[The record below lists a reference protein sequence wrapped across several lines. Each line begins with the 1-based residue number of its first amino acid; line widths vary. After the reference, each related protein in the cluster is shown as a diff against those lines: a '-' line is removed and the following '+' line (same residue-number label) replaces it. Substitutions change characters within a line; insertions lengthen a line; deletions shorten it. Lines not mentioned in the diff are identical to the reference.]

1 MAKGDKLDISTI
13 KKYLAS
19 GTFAARFVTNKD
31 INNEHGEGVSTIMN
45 VLIDGS
51 PTFVP
56 FIKLPVFPANED
68 AREDVFYLI
77 DDELYIFEAPDNW
90 IQIVGGTGG
99 SGHKYTFKGTAT
111 GWKVLE
117 DGKEVYTYTDKDT
130 NTTYT
135 WQATDEGWTV
145 KDNTGKIVFTYKDKI
160 GTDTTYTFEETE
172 DYDFEVKDNT
182 GKVIFQHTCDESGTT
197 YTFEQKGVNFTVTND
212 KTNKV
217 VFDYKGTEDTNTT
230 YTFENYKDGFK
241 VLDNEGTVVYLYD
254 PQLGKMSDGSYAID
268 TLLTTVIKGHTTI
281 STGQIAGF
289 TPSDLV
295 VGETLVYDGV
305 GTVGVITLDNGDGT
319 YQVTT
324 MTISPGTRQ
333 GVRLGS
339 VQQEANLPTTI
350 TDAET
355 SLGWQTPQ
363 LGDFAYVTEGGQG
376 DEISEYVITNI
387 DTSGNITWTFSHSFN
402 AGDYQSQSTAA
413 MSGMILTGG
422 AVQGTFGTPIDPST
436 LIRGVL
442 RNGVLLTPD
451 AQGKVNVQ
459 VDDSHIIVNQ
469 LPTTGIVDLAEYV
482 VIDNNLKVTG
492 TWVHDSRGWFQT
504 YEHVSQVKAHQIV
517 SELPKAQIEENVE
530 YVIVDDN
537 GKISETWVYDTSL
550 GWIQTEIKDKSAHII
565 VAELPLTDIDDEAE
579 YVVVGNLNDAPNTY
593 IATYVHNSSGWIKV
607 SETSKATAAH
617 IAVTILPTTNI
628 NENAEY
634 LVMTDLA
641 DPSTLTGTYVRVN
654 GNWVQTE
661 KIENGYHL
669 VTALPTTDI
678 DDKHHYVVVG
688 DLTNPD
694 TTFLGEFVYD
704 KTASKWIDLKGST
717 EITYNVG
724 RDGQELKS
732 ADAVIAGTDMFT
744 SISDG
749 QRIPFVNRPNSTI
762 DQEGDGTWIVPPHS
776 KVEVI
781 MSLALYN
788 ANGGSEPNGEWC
800 VREVG
805 YTGTDRQ
812 DPRYILGVDPY
823 DHRSSANNASGWSL
837 NRTASG
843 HYTNTTDNP
852 VTIEAVCLSIA
863 IAGTQI
869 YNATSHITVQE
880 IGRIVDPIAYMLND
894 GNAQE
899 MPVGSLI
906 QTMSN
911 SAPKHYLICDGSE
924 YAIGTYPELEAH
936 FVKEFGAVN
945 HFGGGNGKWK
955 VPDLRG
961 EFLRMTGTN
970 SHINQGSGA
979 GIGEHQDGTYIVGT
993 YSNNG
998 SSTIYLIAGGGAW
1011 QTGGDYDN
1019 PQSEICEAT
1028 VSARPA
1034 KSHMCAGRA
1043 RPTNTSVNV
1052 AIKCESTPRVIVD
1065 QGTYKASVKCSVP
1078 AAPSSGSA
1086 QFRFDGSD
1094 IIGDTTMV
1102 DTTTN
1107 EFVAPVDGLYVV
1119 GCQTTTSG
1127 TGAVSNYL
1135 SINGT
1140 NTCWGRGINPMG
1152 TVYLKTGDRV
1162 SLNMYGGSSAQTGR
1176 ANIALVNTVEKN
1188 IAEVMLKP
1196 NTWAVGVEQNFGDGV
1211 YGMRVSGT
1219 FSSSISQD
1227 NLAQLGAGA
1236 KPISSGGSVSKA
1248 STNWSLP
1255 FVNANSN
1262 IAAQSIG
1269 VFTSSTGGLCVRI
1282 GSDMYKGKYDIWCLY
1297 TKD

>member
-1 MAKGDKLDISTI
+1 MANCNMECDDI
-13 KKYLAS
+13 KY
-19 GTFAARFVTNKD
+19 GTPLTPAPLPD
-31 INNEHGEGVSTIMN
+31 PDDCGGGGGGGE
-45 VLIDGS
+45 
-51 PTFVP
+51 
-56 FIKLPVFPANED
+56 
-68 AREDVFYLI
+68 
-77 DDELYIFEAPDNW
+77 
-90 IQIVGGTGG
+90 
-99 SGHKYTFKGTAT
+99 GHKYTFSSTAT
-111 GWKVLE
+111 GWQVKE
-117 DGKEVYTYTDKDT
+117 DGRTVYTYKDKND

-135 WQATDEGWTV
+135 WKTTDDGWL
-145 KDNTGKIVFTYKDKI
+145 
-160 GTDTTYTFEETE
+160 
-172 DYDFEVKDNT
+172 VKDNT
-182 GKVIFQHTCDESGTT
+182 GKVIFTYTDKSGENTT
-197 YTFEQKGVNFTVTND
+197 YTFEQKGVDFDVKDNNG
-212 KTNKV
+212 KV
-217 VFDYKGTEDTNTT
+217 VFNYKGTTDTNTT
-230 YTFENYKDGFK
+230 YTWSNYKDGFK
-241 VLDNEGTVVYLYD
+241 VTDDKGVVAYTYD
-254 PQLGKMSDGSYAID
+254 PNLGKNSDGSYAID
-268 TLLTTVIKGHTTI
+268 TLLSTVFKGNTTI
-281 STGQIAGF
+281 STGQITGF
-289 TPSDLV
+289 DPANLV

-305 GTVGVITLDNGDGT
+305 GSVGVITKDNGNGT

-339 VQQEANLPTTI
+339 VETAADLPATCA
-350 TDAET
+350 DAEAK
-355 SLGWQTPQ
+355 GWQTPQ
-363 LGDFAYVTEGGQG
+363 LGDFAYVTTGGQG
-376 DEISEYVITNI
+376 DEISEYVITS
-387 DTSGNITWTFSHSFN
+387 DTDCNLTWTFSHSFN
-402 AGDYQSQSTAA
+402 AGDYQAQSTTA

-422 AVQGTFGTPIDPST
+422 AVQGTFGTPIDPKT
-436 LIRGVL
+436 LIRGVM
-442 RNGVLLTPD
+442 RNGILLTPD
-451 AQGKVNVQ
+451 AQGKVNVI
-459 VDDSHIIVNQ
+459 VDDSHIIVNA
-469 LPTTGIVDLAEYV
+469 LPTTNIVDKAEYI
-482 VIDNNLKVTG
+482 VIDANQKVTG
-492 TWVHDSRGWFQT
+492 TWVHDNTGWYQT
-504 YEHVSQVKAHQIV
+504 YAVVNPVASHQIV
-517 SELPKAQIEENVE
+517 KDLPTTDINDEVE
-530 YVIVDDN
+530 YV
-537 GKISETWVYDTSL
+537 
-550 GWIQTEIKDKSAHII
+550 Q
-565 VAELPLTDIDDEAE
+565 
-579 YVVVGNLNDAPNTY
+579 VGNLDDPVNTFV
-593 IATYVHNSSGWIKV
+593 ATWVHTDNGWVKTGE
-607 SETSKATAAH
+607 SAKTQKAH
-617 IAVTILPTTNI
+617 IVVTALPTTNI

-634 LVMTDLA
+634 LVMTDTS
-641 DPSTLTGTYVRVN
+641 DPGTLTGTWVRVN

-661 KIENGYHL
+661 KVENGYHL

-688 DLTNPD
+688 DLANPD

-704 KTASKWIDLKGST
+704 KTANKWIDLKGNT
-717 EITYNVG
+717 VVNYHIG
-724 RDGQELKS
+724 RDEQELKS
-732 ADAVIAGTDMFT
+732 ADAVIAGADKFT
-744 SISDG
+744 SISGG

-762 DQEGDGTWIVPPHS
+762 DQAGDGTWIVPPHS

-812 DPRYILGVDPY
+812 DPRYILGVYPY
-823 DHRSSANNASGWSL
+823 DHRSNANNLPGWAL

-852 VTIEAVCLSIA
+852 VTIEAVCRSISA
-863 IAGTQI
+863 AGTQI
-869 YNATSHITVQE
+869 YNVTSHITVQE

-899 MPVGSLI
+899 TPVGSLI

-945 HFGGGNGKWK
+945 HFGGASGKWK

-970 SHINQGSGA
+970 SHINTVTGLKEGNGADIGAHQEASVLPQVWSGTGAHVVPIGYIENMKRAADTLKPFSKA
-979 GIGEHQDGTYIVGT
+979 GTNDWSTTNYYGGT
-993 YSNNG
+993 
-998 SSTIYLIAGGGAW
+998 AGA
-1011 QTGGDYDN
+1011 QT
-1019 PQSEICEAT
+1019 
-1028 VSARPA
+1028 V
-1034 KSHMCAGRA
+1034 

-1107 EFVAPVDGLYVV
+1107 EFVAPVDGLYVI

-1135 SINGT
+1135 SINGA

-1162 SLNMYGGSSAQTGR
+1162 SLNMYGGSNAQTGR

-1211 YGMRVSGT
+1211 YGVRLQFTGT
-1219 FSSSISQD
+1219 
-1227 NLAQLGAGA
+1227 A
-1236 KPISSGGSVSKA
+1236 SSGQIINLSQYAPKQFLNHGGRAIVDNDYTEATFPCWYSTDAYLGFWMDKTNYNLHIVRGRQYSVATDK
-1248 STNWSLP
+1248 
-1255 FVNANSN
+1255 F
-1262 IAAQSIG
+1262 
-1269 VFTSSTGGLCVRI
+1269 
-1282 GSDMYKGKYDIWCLY
+1282 DIWFTYL
-1297 TKD
+1297 K

>member
-1 MAKGDKLDISTI
+1 MDKDCGLGACENDRVYTDAPVLPSLPDDCDGCGGGGGGD
-13 KKYLAS
+13 
-19 GTFAARFVTNKD
+19 
-31 INNEHGEGVSTIMN
+31 
-45 VLIDGS
+45 
-51 PTFVP
+51 
-56 FIKLPVFPANED
+56 
-68 AREDVFYLI
+68 
-77 DDELYIFEAPDNW
+77 
-90 IQIVGGTGG
+90 
-99 SGHKYTFKGTAT
+99 GHKYTFTSTAT
-111 GWKVLE
+111 GWQVRE
-117 DGKEVYTYTDKDT
+117 DGKLIYSYTDKDT

-135 WQATDEGWTV
+135 WQATEEGWL
-145 KDNTGKIVFTYKDKI
+145 
-160 GTDTTYTFEETE
+160 
-172 DYDFEVKDNT
+172 VKDNT
-182 GKVIFQHTCDESGTT
+182 GKVIFTYTDKKNKDTT
-197 YTFEQKGVNFTVTND
+197 YSFEKKDDCGFKVTD
-212 KTNKV
+212 SDGKV
-217 VFDYKGTEDTNTT
+217 VFDYDNDCAGTTYTYEQTGVDFKVTDNKTGKVVFTYKGTVDTNTT
-230 YTFENYKDGFK
+230 YTWEDYKDGFK
-241 VLDNEGTVVYLYD
+241 VTDDKGVVAYTYD
-254 PQLGKMSDGSYAID
+254 PNLGKNSDGSYAID
-268 TLLTTVIKGHTTI
+268 TLLSTVFKGNTTI
-281 STGQIAGF
+281 SLGQIISFDPA
-289 TPSDLV
+289 DLV

-305 GTVGVITLDNGDGT
+305 GTVGVITKDNGDGT

-324 MTISPGTRQ
+324 MTTSPGSRQ

-339 VQQEANLPTTI
+339 VNTVADLPATCAAAEAM
-350 TDAET
+350 
-355 SLGWQTPQ
+355 GWQTPQ
-363 LGDFAYVTEGGQG
+363 LGDFAYVTTGGAG
-376 DEISEYVITNI
+376 DVISEYVITS
-387 DTSGNITWTFSHSFN
+387 DTDCNLTWTFSHSFN
-402 AGDYQSQSTAA
+402 AGDYQAQSTTA

-422 AVQGTFGTPIDPST
+422 AVQGTFGTPIDPKI
-436 LIRGVL
+436 LIRGVK
-442 RNGVLLTPD
+442 RNGILLTPD
-451 AQGKVNVQ
+451 AQGKVNVI
-459 VDDSHIIVNQ
+459 VDDSHIIVNA
-469 LPTTGIVDLAEYV
+469 LPTANIVDKAEYV
-482 VIDNNLKVTG
+482 VIDANQKVTG
-492 TWVHDSRGWFQT
+492 TWVHDNTGWYQT
-504 YEHVSQVKAHQIV
+504 YAAVTQVKAHQV
-517 SELPKAQIEENVE
+517 VTALPTTNIEENVE
-530 YVIVDDN
+530 YVVVDDQN
-537 GKISETWVYDTSL
+537 KVTGTWVYDPAK
-550 GWIQTEIKDKSAHII
+550 GWLQTEALDKPAHI
-565 VAELPLTDIDDEAE
+565 VVKDLPTTDINDEVE
-579 YVVVGNLNDAPNTY
+579 YVQVGDLDDPVNTFV
-593 IATYVHNSSGWIKV
+593 ATWIHTDNGWVKTGESV
-607 SETSKATAAH
+607 KAQKAH
-617 IAVTILPTTNI
+617 IAVTALPTTNI

-634 LVMTDLA
+634 LVMTDTS
-641 DPSTLTGTYVRVN
+641 DPDTLTGTWVRVN

-661 KIENGYHL
+661 KVENGYHL

-678 DDKHHYVVVG
+678 DDKSHYVVVG
-688 DLTNPD
+688 DLAQPD
-694 TTFLGEFVYD
+694 TTFLGEFVYV

-717 EITYNVG
+717 EVNYHIG

-732 ADAVIAGTDMFT
+732 ADAVIAGADMFT

-805 YTGTDRQ
+805 YTGTDRN

-823 DHRSSANNASGWSL
+823 DHRSSANNSPGWSL

-863 IAGTQI
+863 TAGTQI
-869 YNATSHITVQE
+869 YNMTSHITVQE

-945 HFGGGNGKWK
+945 HFGGASGKWK

-998 SSTIYLIAGGGAW
+998 SNVIYLIAGGEAW

-1028 VSARPA
+1028 VNARPA

-1078 AAPSSGSA
+1078 AAPSSGNA
-1086 QFRFDGSD
+1086 QFVFDGSD

-1107 EFVAPVDGLYVV
+1107 EFIAPVDGMYVV

-1135 SINGT
+1135 SINGAP
-1140 NTCWGRGINPMG
+1140 TCWGRGINPMG
-1152 TVYLKTGDRV
+1152 TVYLKAGDRV
-1162 SLNMYGGSSAQTGR
+1162 SLNMYGGSNAQTGR

-1188 IAEVMLKP
+1188 IAEVMMKP
-1196 NTWAVGVEQNFGDGV
+1196 NLWTPGVEQNFGDGV

-1219 FSSSISQD
+1219 FSSSITQD

-1248 STNWSLP
+1248 STSWSLP
-1255 FVNANSN
+1255 FVNANSP
-1262 IAAQSIG
+1262 ITAQSIG
-1269 VFTSSTGGLCVRI
+1269 VFTNLTGGLCVRI

>member
-1 MAKGDKLDISTI
+1 MANNLDCEDYKYDAPIVAQPLPNPDDCSCEGGGGD
-13 KKYLAS
+13 
-19 GTFAARFVTNKD
+19 
-31 INNEHGEGVSTIMN
+31 
-45 VLIDGS
+45 
-51 PTFVP
+51 
-56 FIKLPVFPANED
+56 
-68 AREDVFYLI
+68 
-77 DDELYIFEAPDNW
+77 
-90 IQIVGGTGG
+90 
-99 SGHKYTFKGTAT
+99 GHKYTFSATAT
-111 GWKVLE
+111 GWQVKE
-117 DGKEVYTYTDKDT
+117 DGRVIYTYADKDT

-135 WQATDEGWTV
+135 WQATADGWL
-145 KDNTGKIVFTYKDKI
+145 
-160 GTDTTYTFEETE
+160 
-172 DYDFEVKDNT
+172 VKDNT
-182 GKVIFQHTCDESGTT
+182 GKVIFTYTDKSGENTT
-197 YTFEQKGVNFTVTND
+197 YTFEQKGVDFDVKDNNG
-212 KTNKV
+212 KV
-217 VFDYKGTEDTNTT
+217 VFNYKGTTDTNTT
-230 YTFENYKDGFK
+230 YTWSNYKDGFK
-241 VLDNEGTVVYLYD
+241 VTDDKGVVVYTYD
-254 PQLGKMSDGSYAID
+254 PNLGKNSDGSYAID
-268 TLLTTVIKGHTTI
+268 TLLSTVFKGHTTI
-281 STGQIAGF
+281 STGQITGF
-289 TPSDLV
+289 DPANLV

-305 GTVGVITLDNGDGT
+305 GSVGVITKDNGNGT

-339 VQQEANLPTTI
+339 VETAADLPATCA
-350 TDAET
+350 DAEAK
-355 SLGWQTPQ
+355 GWQTPQ
-363 LGDFAYVTEGGQG
+363 LGDFAYVTTGGQG
-376 DEISEYVITNI
+376 DEISEYVITS
-387 DTSGNITWTFSHSFN
+387 DTDCNLTWTFSHSFN
-402 AGDYQSQSTAA
+402 AGDYQAQSTTA

-422 AVQGTFGTPIDPST
+422 AVQGTFGAPIDPKT
-436 LIRGVL
+436 LIRGVM
-442 RNGVLLTPD
+442 RNGILLTPD
-451 AQGKVNVQ
+451 AQGKVNVI
-459 VDDSHIIVNQ
+459 VDDSHIIVNA
-469 LPTTGIVDLAEYV
+469 LPTTNIVDKAEYI
-482 VIDNNLKVTG
+482 VIDANQKVTG
-492 TWVHDSRGWFQT
+492 TWVHDANGWYQT
-504 YEHVSQVKAHQIV
+504 YAVVNPVASHQIV
-517 SELPKAQIEENVE
+517 KDLPTTDINDEVE
-530 YVIVDDN
+530 YVQVGDLDDPVNTFVATWIHTDN
-537 GKISETWVYDTSL
+537 GWVKTGES
-550 GWIQTEIKDKSAHII
+550 
-565 VAELPLTDIDDEAE
+565 V
-579 YVVVGNLNDAPNTY
+579 
-593 IATYVHNSSGWIKV
+593 
-607 SETSKATAAH
+607 KAQKAH
-617 IAVTILPTTNI
+617 IAVTALPTTNI

-634 LVMTDLA
+634 LVMTDTT
-641 DPSTLTGTYVRVN
+641 DPDTLIGTWVRVN

-661 KIENGYHL
+661 KVENGYHL

-688 DLTNPD
+688 DLANPD

-704 KTASKWIDLKGST
+704 KAANKWIDLKGST
-717 EITYNVG
+717 GITYNIG

-732 ADAVIAGTDMFT
+732 ADAVIAGADRFT
-744 SISDG
+744 PISGG

-805 YTGTDRQ
+805 YTGTDRN

-823 DHRSSANNASGWSL
+823 DHRYSANNLPGWSL

-852 VTIEAVCLSIA
+852 VTIEAVCLSITT
-863 IAGTQI
+863 AGTQI
-869 YNATSHITVQE
+869 YNATSHITVHE
-880 IGRIVDPIAYMLND
+880 IGRVVDPIAYMLND

-936 FVKEFGAVN
+936 FLKEFGAVN
-945 HFGGGNGKWK
+945 HFGGTNGKWK

-961 EFLRMTGTN
+961 EFLRMTGAN
-970 SHINQGSGA
+970 SRANQG
-979 GIGEHQDGTYIVGT
+979 
-993 YSNNG
+993 NG
-998 SSTIYLIAGGGAW
+998 SVVGAHQNATEHKILVTDLSKKAVQFVEPSSSNSWNSVVHADSQLSGKRFLQILPTSLNGASTDKYQYAY
-1011 QTGGDYDN
+1011 T
-1019 PQSEICEAT
+1019 S
-1028 VSARPA
+1028 
-1034 KSHMCAGRA
+1034 

-1135 SINGT
+1135 SINGA

-1162 SLNMYGGSSAQTGR
+1162 SLNMYGGSNAQTGR
-1176 ANIALVNTVEKN
+1176 ANIALVNTVEKD

-1211 YGMRVSGT
+1211 YGQRFVGTISAAANAANTTTLLPAGHPPIKLMSCGGEWEYSKGQTMNVGMCWTTARYASGL
-1219 FSSSISQD
+1219 D
-1227 NLAQLGAGA
+1227 NMTGTGNALDF
-1236 KPISSGGSVSKA
+1236 GSVCLTARS
-1248 STNWSLP
+1248 
-1255 FVNANSN
+1255 NA
-1262 IAAQSIG
+1262 
-1269 VFTSSTGGLCVRI
+1269 
-1282 GSDMYKGKYDIWCLY
+1282 KYDIWILY
-1297 TKD
+1297 TK

>member
-1 MAKGDKLDISTI
+1 MDKDCELGACENDRVYTDAPVLPSLPDDCDGCGGGGGGD
-13 KKYLAS
+13 
-19 GTFAARFVTNKD
+19 
-31 INNEHGEGVSTIMN
+31 
-45 VLIDGS
+45 
-51 PTFVP
+51 
-56 FIKLPVFPANED
+56 
-68 AREDVFYLI
+68 
-77 DDELYIFEAPDNW
+77 
-90 IQIVGGTGG
+90 
-99 SGHKYTFKGTAT
+99 GHKYTFTSTAT
-111 GWKVLE
+111 GWQVRE
-117 DGKEVYTYTDKDT
+117 DGKLIYSYTDKDT

-135 WQATDEGWTV
+135 WQATEEGWL
-145 KDNTGKIVFTYKDKI
+145 
-160 GTDTTYTFEETE
+160 
-172 DYDFEVKDNT
+172 VKDNT
-182 GKVIFQHTCDESGTT
+182 GKVIFTYTDKKNKDTTYSFEKKDDCGFKVTDSDGKVVFDYDNDCAGTT
-197 YTFEQKGVNFTVTND
+197 YTYEQTGVDFKVTDN
-212 KTNKV
+212 KTGKV
-217 VFDYKGTEDTNTT
+217 VFTYKGTEDTNTT
-230 YTFENYKDGFK
+230 YTYENYKDGFK
-241 VLDNEGTVVYLYD
+241 VLDDKGTVVYLYD
-254 PQLGKMSDGSYAID
+254 PNLGKNSDGSYAID
-268 TLLTTVIKGHTTI
+268 TLLTTVFKGHTTI
-281 STGQIAGF
+281 SLGQIISFDPA
-289 TPSDLV
+289 DLV

-305 GTVGVITLDNGDGT
+305 GTVGVITKDNGNGT

-324 MTISPGTRQ
+324 MTTSPGSRQ

-339 VQQEANLPTTI
+339 VETAADLPATCAAAEAM
-350 TDAET
+350 
-355 SLGWQTPQ
+355 GWQTPQ
-363 LGDFAYVTEGGQG
+363 LGDFAYVTTGGVG
-376 DEISEYVITNI
+376 DVVSEYVITT
-387 DTSGNITWTFSHSFN
+387 DTDCNLTWTFSHSFN
-402 AGDYQSQSTAA
+402 AGDYQAQSTTA

-422 AVQGTFGTPIDPST
+422 AVQGTFGAPIDPST
-436 LIRGVL
+436 LIRGVK
-442 RNGVLLTPD
+442 RNGILLTPD
-451 AQGKVNVQ
+451 AQGKVNVI
-459 VDDSHIIVNQ
+459 VDDSHIIVNA
-469 LPTTGIVDLAEYV
+469 LPTSNIVDLAEYV
-482 VIDNNLKVTG
+482 VIDANQKVTG
-492 TWVHDSRGWFQT
+492 TWVHDNTGWYQT
-504 YEHVSQVKAHQIV
+504 YAAVTQVKAHQV
-517 SELPKAQIEENVE
+517 VTALPTTNIEENVE
-530 YVIVDDN
+530 YVVVDAKN
-537 GKISETWVYDTSL
+537 KVTGTYVYDPAK
-550 GWIQTEIKDKSAHII
+550 GWLQTEVMDKPAHI
-565 VAELPLTDIDDEAE
+565 VVKDLPTTDIDDEAE
-579 YVVVGNLNDAPNTY
+579 YVQVSDLTDPVNTFV
-593 IATYVHNSSGWIKV
+593 ASWVHTDSGWVKTGESV
-607 SETSKATAAH
+607 KAQKAH
-617 IAVTILPTTNI
+617 IAVTALPTTNI

-634 LVMTDLA
+634 LVMTNTS
-641 DPSTLTGTYVRVN
+641 DPSTLTGTWVRVN

-661 KIENGYHL
+661 AMSDGYHI

-678 DDKHHYVVVG
+678 DEDNTYIVVT
-688 DLTNPD
+688 DIAKPD
-694 TTFLGEFVYD
+694 DTFQGQYAYD
-704 KTASKWIDLKGST
+704 KATNKWINLASDKT
-717 EITYNVG
+717 VYYNVN

-732 ADAVIAGTDMFT
+732 ADAVIAGADSFT
-744 SISDG
+744 SISGG

-762 DQEGDGTWIVPPHS
+762 DQAGDGTWIVPPHS

-812 DPRYILGVDPY
+812 DPRYILSVDPY
-823 DHRSSANNASGWSL
+823 DHRSNANNLPGWSL

-852 VTIEAVCLSIA
+852 VTIEAVCRSIST
-863 IAGTQI
+863 AGTQI

-880 IGRIVDPIAYMLND
+880 IGRVVDPIAYMLND

-936 FVKEFGAVN
+936 FVKEFGTVN
-945 HFGGGNGKWK
+945 HFGGASGKWK

-961 EFLRMTGTN
+961 EFLRMTGAN

-1078 AAPSSGSA
+1078 AAPSTGSA

-1107 EFVAPVDGLYVV
+1107 EFIAPVDGLYVV

-1135 SINGT
+1135 SINGA

-1162 SLNMYGGSSAQTGR
+1162 SLNMYGGSNAQTGR

-1188 IAEVMLKP
+1188 IAEVMMKP

-1211 YGMRVSGT
+1211 YGVRLQFTGV
-1219 FSSSISQD
+1219 
-1227 NLAQLGAGA
+1227 
-1236 KPISSGGSVSKA
+1236 A
-1248 STNWSLP
+1248 STNQIIDLSQYAPKQILSQGGRAIVDNGATETTFPCWYSA
-1255 FVNANSN
+1255 NAYLGFWIEKTNYN
-1262 IAAQSIG
+1262 LHI
-1269 VFTSSTGGLCVRI
+1269 VR
-1282 GSDMYKGKYDIWCLY
+1282 GKQYSVATDKFDIWFTYL
-1297 TKD
+1297 K

>member
-1 MAKGDKLDISTI
+1 MVKTCELGECENDP
-13 KKYLAS
+13 KYTDTPVIPPLP
-19 GTFAARFVTNKD
+19 
-31 INNEHGEGVSTIMN
+31 E
-45 VLIDGS
+45 DGGGG
-51 PTFVP
+51 
-56 FIKLPVFPANED
+56 
-68 AREDVFYLI
+68 
-77 DDELYIFEAPDNW
+77 
-90 IQIVGGTGG
+90 GGTGE
-99 SGHKYTFKGTAT
+99 GHKYTFSSTAT
-111 GWKVLE
+111 GWQVRE
-117 DGKEVYTYTDKDT
+117 DGRVIYNYTDKDT

-135 WQATDEGWTV
+135 WQATADGWL
-145 KDNTGKIVFTYKDKI
+145 
-160 GTDTTYTFEETE
+160 
-172 DYDFEVKDNT
+172 VKDNT
-182 GKVIFQHTCDESGTT
+182 GKVIFNYTDKSGENTT
-197 YTFEQKGVNFTVTND
+197 YTFEQKGVDFEVKDND
-212 KTNKV
+212 GKV
-217 VFDYKGTEDTNTT
+217 VFNYKGTVDTNTT
-230 YTFENYKDGFK
+230 YTWSNYKDGFK
-241 VLDNEGTVVYLYD
+241 VTDDKGVVVYTYD
-254 PQLGKMSDGSYAID
+254 PNLGKNSDGSYAID
-268 TLLTTVIKGHTTI
+268 TLLTTVFKGHTTI
-281 STGQIAGF
+281 ATGQITGF
-289 TPSDLV
+289 DPANLV

-305 GTVGVITLDNGDGT
+305 GSVGVITKDNGNGT

-339 VQQEANLPTTI
+339 VETAADLPATCA
-350 TDAET
+350 DAEAK
-355 SLGWQTPQ
+355 GWQTPQ
-363 LGDFAYVTEGGQG
+363 LGDFAYVTTGGQG
-376 DEISEYVITNI
+376 DEISEYVITS
-387 DTSGNITWTFSHSFN
+387 DTDCNLTWTFSHSFN
-402 AGDYQSQSTAA
+402 AGDYQAQSTTA

-422 AVQGTFGTPIDPST
+422 AVQGTFGDPIDPKT
-436 LIRGVL
+436 LIRGVM
-442 RNGVLLTPD
+442 RNGILLTPD
-451 AQGKVNVQ
+451 AQGKVNVI
-459 VDDSHIIVNQ
+459 VDDSHIIVNA
-469 LPTTGIVDLAEYV
+469 LPTTNIVDKAEYI
-482 VIDNNLKVTG
+482 VIDANQKVTG
-492 TWVHDSRGWFQT
+492 TWVHDNTGWYQT
-504 YEHVSQVKAHQIV
+504 YALVNPVASHQIV
-517 SELPKAQIEENVE
+517 KDLPTTDINDEVE
-530 YVIVDDN
+530 YVQVGDLDDPVN
-537 GKISETWVYDTSL
+537 TFVASWV
-550 GWIQTEIKDKSAHII
+550 H
-565 VAELPLTDIDDEAE
+565 TD
-579 YVVVGNLNDAPNTY
+579 
-593 IATYVHNSSGWIKV
+593 SGWVKTGE
-607 SETSKATAAH
+607 SAKTQKAH
-617 IAVTILPTTNI
+617 IAVMALPTTNI

-634 LVMTDLA
+634 LVMTDTT
-641 DPSTLTGTYVRVN
+641 DPTTLTGTWVRVN

-661 KIENGYHL
+661 KVENGYHL

-704 KTASKWIDLKGST
+704 KTANKWINLKGST
-717 EITYNVG
+717 NITYNIG

-732 ADAVIAGTDMFT
+732 ADAVIAGDDRFT
-744 SISDG
+744 SISGG

-762 DQEGDGTWIVPPHS
+762 DQAGDGTWIVPPHS

-781 MSLALYN
+781 MSLALYT

-805 YTGTDRQ
+805 YTGTDRH

-823 DHRSSANNASGWSL
+823 DHRSSANNSPGWSL

-863 IAGTQI
+863 TAGTQI

-936 FVKEFGAVN
+936 FVKEFGAVD
-945 HFGGGNGKWK
+945 HFGGASGKWK

-961 EFLRMTGTN
+961 EFLRMTGKN
-970 SHINQGSGA
+970 SRANQGSGSVVGA
-979 GIGEHQDGTYIVGT
+979 HQNATEHKLLVTDLSKKAVQFVEPSSANGWNSVVNADTQLGGKRFLQISPTSLNGE
-993 YSNNG
+993 
-998 SSTIYLIAGGGAW
+998 STDKYQYAY
-1011 QTGGDYDN
+1011 T
-1019 PQSEICEAT
+1019 S
-1028 VSARPA
+1028 RPA
-1034 KSHMCAGRA
+1034 
-1043 RPTNTSVNV
+1043 NTSVNV

-1107 EFVAPVDGLYVV
+1107 EFVAPVDGLYVI

-1127 TGAVSNYL
+1127 TGVVSNYL
-1135 SINGT
+1135 SINGV

-1162 SLNMYGGSSAQTGR
+1162 SLNMYGGSNAQTGR

-1211 YGMRVSGT
+1211 YGVRLTGT
-1219 FSSSISQD
+1219 SNNKVSQD
-1227 NLAQLGAGA
+1227 GVFKIPGWSTATSVMLQQGGSATTKLKNTFPVSWVNASTSITSQSFHFF
-1236 KPISSGGSVSKA
+1236 ISSDGNLNLRQGTETYGS
-1248 STNWSLP
+1248 
-1255 FVNANSN
+1255 
-1262 IAAQSIG
+1262 
-1269 VFTSSTGGLCVRI
+1269 R
-1282 GSDMYKGKYDIWCLY
+1282 YDVWLLY
-1297 TKD
+1297 AKD

>member
-1 MAKGDKLDISTI
+1 MDKDCGLGACENDRVYTDAPVLPSLPDDCDGCGGGGGGD
-13 KKYLAS
+13 
-19 GTFAARFVTNKD
+19 
-31 INNEHGEGVSTIMN
+31 
-45 VLIDGS
+45 
-51 PTFVP
+51 
-56 FIKLPVFPANED
+56 
-68 AREDVFYLI
+68 
-77 DDELYIFEAPDNW
+77 
-90 IQIVGGTGG
+90 
-99 SGHKYTFKGTAT
+99 GHKYTFTSTAT
-111 GWKVLE
+111 GWQVRE
-117 DGKEVYTYTDKDT
+117 DGKLIYSYTDKDT

-135 WQATDEGWTV
+135 WQATEEGWL
-145 KDNTGKIVFTYKDKI
+145 
-160 GTDTTYTFEETE
+160 
-172 DYDFEVKDNT
+172 VKDNT
-182 GKVIFQHTCDESGTT
+182 GKVIFTYTDKKNKDTT
-197 YTFEQKGVNFTVTND
+197 YSFEKKDDCGFKVTD
-212 KTNKV
+212 SDGKV
-217 VFDYKGTEDTNTT
+217 VFDYDNDCAGTTYTYEQTGVDFKVTDNKTGKVVFTYKGTVDTNTT
-230 YTFENYKDGFK
+230 YTYENYKDGFK
-241 VLDNEGTVVYLYD
+241 VTDSDGVVAYVYD
-254 PQLGKMSDGSYAID
+254 PNLGKDSDGSYAID
-268 TLLTTVIKGHTTI
+268 TLLTTVFKGHTTI
-281 STGQIAGF
+281 SVGQIQSFDPA
-289 TPSDLV
+289 DLV

-305 GTVGVITLDNGDGT
+305 GTVGVITKDNGDGT

-324 MTISPGTRQ
+324 MTTSPGSRQ

-339 VQQEANLPTTI
+339 VNTVADLPATCAAAEAM
-350 TDAET
+350 
-355 SLGWQTPQ
+355 GWQTPQ
-363 LGDFAYVTEGGQG
+363 LGDFAYVTTGGAG
-376 DEISEYVITNI
+376 DVISEYVITS
-387 DTSGNITWTFSHSFN
+387 DTDCNLTWTFSHSFN
-402 AGDYQSQSTAA
+402 AGDYQAQSTTA

-422 AVQGTFGTPIDPST
+422 AVQGTFGTPIDPKT
-436 LIRGVL
+436 LIRGVM
-442 RNGVLLTPD
+442 RNGILLTPD
-451 AQGKVNVQ
+451 AQGKVNVI
-459 VDDSHIIVNQ
+459 VDDSHIIVNA
-469 LPTTGIVDLAEYV
+469 LPTANIVDKAEYV
-482 VIDNNLKVTG
+482 VIDANQKVTG
-492 TWVHDSRGWFQT
+492 TWVHDATGWYQT
-504 YEHVSQVKAHQIV
+504 YAAVTQVKAHQV
-517 SELPKAQIEENVE
+517 VTALPTTNIEENVE
-530 YVIVDDN
+530 YVVVDDQN
-537 GKISETWVYDTSL
+537 KVTGTWVYDPAK
-550 GWIQTEIKDKSAHII
+550 GWLQTEVMDKPAHI
-565 VAELPLTDIDDEAE
+565 VVKDLPTTDIDDEAE
-579 YVVVGNLNDAPNTY
+579 YVQVSDLTDPVNTFV
-593 IATYVHNSSGWIKV
+593 ATWVHTAKGWVKTGESV
-607 SETSKATAAH
+607 KAQKAH
-617 IAVTILPTTNI
+617 IAVTTLPTTNI

-634 LVMTDLA
+634 LVMTDTS
-641 DPSTLTGTYVRVN
+641 DPDTLTGTWVRVN

-661 KIENGYHL
+661 AMSDGYHL

-678 DDKHHYVVVG
+678 DDKSHYVVVG
-688 DLTNPD
+688 DLAQPD

-717 EITYNVG
+717 EVTYNIG

-732 ADAVIAGTDMFT
+732 ADAVIAGADGFT

-762 DQEGDGTWIVPPHS
+762 DQAGDGTWIVPPHS

-823 DHRSSANNASGWSL
+823 DHRSSANNSPGWSL

-843 HYTNTTDNP
+843 QYTNTTDNP

-863 IAGTQI
+863 TAGTQI

-945 HFGGGNGKWK
+945 HFGGANGKWK

-961 EFLRMTGTN
+961 EFLRMTGAN

-998 SSTIYLIAGGGAW
+998 SNKIYLIAGGGAW
-1011 QTGGDYDN
+1011 QTGEDYDN

-1227 NLAQLGAGA
+1227 NLAQFGAGA
-1236 KPISSGGSVSKA
+1236 KPISSGGSVSNA

-1255 FVNANSN
+1255 FVNANST

-1269 VFTSSTGGLCVRI
+1269 VFTNSTGGLCVRI

>member
-1 MAKGDKLDISTI
+1 MDKDCGLGACENDRVYTDAPVLPSLPDDCDGCGGGGGGD
-13 KKYLAS
+13 
-19 GTFAARFVTNKD
+19 
-31 INNEHGEGVSTIMN
+31 
-45 VLIDGS
+45 
-51 PTFVP
+51 
-56 FIKLPVFPANED
+56 
-68 AREDVFYLI
+68 
-77 DDELYIFEAPDNW
+77 
-90 IQIVGGTGG
+90 
-99 SGHKYTFKGTAT
+99 GHKYTFTSTAT
-111 GWKVLE
+111 GWQVRE
-117 DGKEVYTYTDKDT
+117 DGKLIYSYTDKDT

-135 WQATDEGWTV
+135 WQATEEGWL
-145 KDNTGKIVFTYKDKI
+145 
-160 GTDTTYTFEETE
+160 
-172 DYDFEVKDNT
+172 VKDNT
-182 GKVIFQHTCDESGTT
+182 GKVIFTYTDKKNKDTTYSFEKKDDCGFKVTDSDGKVVFDYDNDCAGTT
-197 YTFEQKGVNFTVTND
+197 YTYEQTGVDFKVTDN
-212 KTNKV
+212 KTGKV
-217 VFDYKGTEDTNTT
+217 VFTYKGTEDTNTT
-230 YTFENYKDGFK
+230 YTYENYKDGFK
-241 VLDNEGTVVYLYD
+241 VLDDKGTVVYLYD
-254 PQLGKMSDGSYAID
+254 PNLGKDSDGSYAID
-268 TLLTTVIKGHTTI
+268 TLLTTVFKGHTTI
-281 STGQIAGF
+281 SVGQIQSFDPA
-289 TPSDLV
+289 DLV

-305 GTVGVITLDNGDGT
+305 GSVGVITKDNGDGT

-324 MTISPGTRQ
+324 MTTSPGSRQ

-339 VQQEANLPTTI
+339 VNTVADLPATCAAAEAM
-350 TDAET
+350 
-355 SLGWQTPQ
+355 GWQTPQ
-363 LGDFAYVTEGGQG
+363 LGDFAYVTTGGAG
-376 DEISEYVITNI
+376 DVVSEYVITT
-387 DTSGNITWTFSHSFN
+387 DTDCNLTWTFSHSFN
-402 AGDYQSQSTAA
+402 AGDYQAQSTTS

-422 AVQGTFGTPIDPST
+422 AVQGTFGAPIDPST
-436 LIRGVL
+436 LIRGVK
-442 RNGVLLTPD
+442 RNGILLTPD
-451 AQGKVNVQ
+451 ADGKVNVI
-459 VDDSHIIVNQ
+459 VDDSHIIVNA
-469 LPTTGIVDLAEYV
+469 LPTTGIVDKAEYV
-482 VIDNNLKVTG
+482 VIDANQKVTG
-492 TWVHDSRGWFQT
+492 TWVHDATGWYQT
-504 YEHVSQVKAHQIV
+504 YAAVTQVKAHQV
-517 SELPKAQIEENVE
+517 VTALPTTGIEENVE
-530 YVIVDDN
+530 YVVVDN
-537 GKISETWVYDTSL
+537 ANKVTGTWVYDPTK
-550 GWIQTEIKDKSAHII
+550 GWLQTEVMDKPAHI
-565 VAELPLTDIDDEAE
+565 VVKDLPTTDINDEVE
-579 YVVVGNLNDAPNTY
+579 YVQVGDLDDPVNTFV
-593 IATYVHNSSGWIKV
+593 ATWVHTDNGWVKTGESV
-607 SETSKATAAH
+607 KAQKAH
-617 IAVTILPTTNI
+617 IAVTALPTTNI

-634 LVMTDLA
+634 LVMTDTS
-641 DPSTLTGTYVRVN
+641 DPDTLTGTWVRVN

-661 KIENGYHL
+661 KVENGYHL

-678 DDKHHYVVVG
+678 DDKSHYVVVG
-688 DLTNPD
+688 DLAQPD

-704 KTASKWIDLKGST
+704 KTANKWIDLKGST
-717 EITYNVG
+717 EITYNIG

-732 ADAVIAGTDMFT
+732 ADAVIAGGDMFT

-823 DHRSSANNASGWSL
+823 DHRSNANNSPGWSL

-863 IAGTQI
+863 TAGTQI

-894 GNAQE
+894 GDAQE

-945 HFGGGNGKWK
+945 HFGGANGKWK

-961 EFLRMTGTN
+961 EFLRMAGVN
-970 SHINQGSGA
+970 SHINTITNLKEGNGA
-979 GIGEHQDGTYIVGT
+979 DVGAHQEASVLPQSWTGTGANVVPIDYTEDMKKSADTLKPFSKVGT
-993 YSNNG
+993 NG
-998 SSTIYLIAGGGAW
+998 WGTTNVYGGTAGA
-1011 QTGGDYDN
+1011 QT
-1019 PQSEICEAT
+1019 
-1028 VSARPA
+1028 V
-1034 KSHMCAGRA
+1034 

-1065 QGTYKASVKCSVP
+1065 QGTYKASVKCSVS
-1078 AAPSSGSA
+1078 AAPSSGNA

-1107 EFVAPVDGLYVV
+1107 EFIAPVDGMYVV

-1127 TGAVSNYL
+1127 TAAVSYYL

-1140 NTCWGRGINPMG
+1140 PTCWGLGINPMG

-1162 SLNMYGGSSAQTGR
+1162 SLNMYGGSNAQTGR

-1188 IAEVMLKP
+1188 IAEVMMKP
-1196 NTWAVGVEQNFGDGV
+1196 NTWAVGVEQSFGDGV
-1211 YGMRVSGT
+1211 YGMRASGT
-1219 FSSSISQD
+1219 FSSSIEQD

-1255 FVNANSN
+1255 FVNANSP
-1262 IAAQSIG
+1262 ITAQSIG